1 MGIRDETK
9 DISLKIYGKETVGGS
24 VLQKK
29 SIYDNAIGSIF
40 GLVAGD
46 RIEGPTRMALILG
59 NNLISNRAY
68 KNNDLLNDYLLWWK
82 KEGIDTGPTA
92 AKVFS
97 SICSGKNPEQAVRE
111 VHLESNQRTA
121 GCNPMHRS
129 IPIAAASFIPLG
141 KIQDVSRLEARL
153 THYDEIAGKMAS
165 ISNRLCR
172 YFILGESI
180 EYATSRVLG
189 NEKNS
194 YMTTSRQDLETNG
207 YAPNVL
213 RAALYFLLNSSSFEE
228 ALVRSIRFAG
238 PSNYSS
244 VIVGSW
250 AGALYG
256 FSDIPKKYYSHCA
269 IITEIVKMSKKISAD
284 FKQV

>member
-1 MGIRDETK
+1 MV
-9 DISLKIYGKETVGGS
+9 KETVGGS

-46 RIEGPTRMALILG
+46 RIGGPTRMALILG
-59 NNLISNRAY
+59 NNLIRNRAY

-82 KEGIDTGPTA
+82 KAGIDTGPTA

-97 SICSGKNPEQAVRE
+97 AMCSGKNPEQSVRE
-111 VHLESNQRTA
+111 VHLKSNQRTA

-141 KIQDVSRLEARL
+141 KIQEISRLEARL
-153 THYDEIAGKMAS
+153 THYDKIAGEMAG

-194 YMTTSRQDLETNG
+194 YMTTSIQDLETNG

-228 ALVRSIRFAG
+228 ALVQSIRFAG

-256 FSDIPKKYYSHCA
+256 FSDNPKEYYSHCA
-269 IITEIVKMSKKISAD
+269 VMTEIVKMSKKISAD